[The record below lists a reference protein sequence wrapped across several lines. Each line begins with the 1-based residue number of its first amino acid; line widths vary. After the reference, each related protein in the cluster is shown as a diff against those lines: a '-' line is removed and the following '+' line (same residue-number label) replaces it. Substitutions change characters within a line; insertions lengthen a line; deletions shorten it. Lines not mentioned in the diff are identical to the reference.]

1 MENTR
6 RLQSKITYEKLFWL
20 FIVGSLIGVVMEG
33 VFCVFSKGHW
43 ESHVLTLVGQ
53 FNALYGAGAVLFYSL
68 IALLQNKKTIT
79 KVAIITVVATILELL
94 CGILLADGLGMKAWD
109 YSNNFLNYRG
119 MICLTFALGWGIA
132 GFVFCLFFEKIDK
145 ALSKLQSKKWNIACL
160 VLSVFMV
167 INLSLTAVTIFR
179 WSERHYEVAANTKIG
194 TIIDEFAP
202 DDWMQE
208 RFVEWSFLDNEV
220 GNK

>member
-53 FNALYGAGAVLFYSL
+53 FNALYGAGAVLFYSV
-68 IALLQNKKTIT
+68 IALLQKKKTVT
-79 KVAIITVVATILELL
+79 KVAVITVVATVLELL
-94 CGILLADGLGMKAWD
+94 CGSLLADGLGMKAWD
-109 YSNNFLNYRG
+109 YSNSFLNYRG
-119 MICLTFALGWGIA
+119 IICLPFALGWGLA
-132 GFVFCLFFEKIDK
+132 GCVFCLFFDKIDR
-145 ALSKLQSKKWNIACL
+145 AHCKLQTKKMNIACIA
-160 VLSVFMV
+160 LSVFMA
-167 INLSLTAVTIFR
+167 INLALTAASIYR
-179 WSERHYEVAANTKIG
+179 WSERHYEVASNTKIG
-194 TIIDEFAP
+194 TFIDKRLT

-208 RFVEWSFLDNEV
+208 RFVEWSFLDNEAS
-220 GNK
+220 N

>member
-6 RLQSKITYEKLFWL
+6 R
-20 FIVGSLIGVVMEG
+20 
-33 VFCVFSKGHW
+33 
-43 ESHVLTLVGQ
+43 
-53 FNALYGAGAVLFYSL
+53 
-68 IALLQNKKTIT
+68 
-79 KVAIITVVATILELL
+79 
-94 CGILLADGLGMKAWD
+94 
-109 YSNNFLNYRG
+109 
-119 MICLTFALGWGIA
+119 
-132 GFVFCLFFEKIDK
+132 
-145 ALSKLQSKKWNIACL
+145 LQSKKWNIACL

-179 WSERHYEVAANTKIG
+179 WSERHYKVAANTKIG

-208 RFVEWSFLDNEV
+208 KFVEWSFLDNEA

>member
-68 IALLQNKKTIT
+68 IALLQNKKTPMT
-79 KVAIITVVATILELL
+79 NRLK
-94 CGILLADGLGMKAWD
+94 
-109 YSNNFLNYRG
+109 
-119 MICLTFALGWGIA
+119 MI
-132 GFVFCLFFEKIDK
+132 
-145 ALSKLQSKKWNIACL
+145 
-160 VLSVFMV
+160 
-167 INLSLTAVTIFR
+167 
-179 WSERHYEVAANTKIG
+179 
-194 TIIDEFAP
+194 
-202 DDWMQE
+202 
-208 RFVEWSFLDNEV
+208 
-220 GNK
+220 